1 MFSKITQ
8 AIHNYNGGLFFL
20 LANMI
25 VILCV
30 VIIFLAV
37 LIDFME
43 YHQKHKVKTKVKSWV
58 ETGSMFAYFLLY
70 YGLMK
75 TGIGHISL
83 SSCYQHMMIII
94 GLVIIV
100 TGCYVNVAGRLK
112 LKHNWA
118 NQVTIYTNQT
128 LVREGVYCI
137 VRHPLYAS
145 IIWMLISGSLI
156 YTNYVAFLSII
167 FIFLPMMYYRARQE
181 EQVLCTEFPDYC
193 EYKQKTGM
201 FFPKLIKL

>member
-1 MFSKITQ
+1 
-8 AIHNYNGGLFFL
+8 
-20 LANMI
+20 
-25 VILCV
+25 
-30 VIIFLAV
+30 
-37 LIDFME
+37 
-43 YHQKHKVKTKVKSWV
+43 
-58 ETGSMFAYFLLY
+58 MFAYFLLY

-181 EQVLCTEFPDYC
+181 EQVLCTEFPDYR